1 MKINSRLGLQHENG
15 NDAQLED
22 TAVQCN
28 GSSAL
33 TSTAMLAIAIGPR
46 NLATKSNWALPTTD
60 VRSGHTLAAHN
71 DHQLSSSIN
80 SLSQNS

>member
-1 MKINSRLGLQHENG
+1 MQRVVGINEHGDAG
-15 NDAQLED
+15 N
-22 TAVQCN
+22 
-28 GSSAL
+28 SH
-33 TSTAMLAIAIGPR
+33 R
-46 NLATKSNWALPTTD
+46 TKESCDKMNWALPTTD